1 MRVVLAAREEDGG
14 GCDGDGVLRL
24 TRVIIVCCRH
34 CASLLWHPVVYNVHV
49 SGTALALI
57 KYSFTFTQLL
67 FTSDWLYL
75 SIPYDKGVVAIQS
88 SKTTDERS

>member
-14 GCDGDGVLRL
+14 AGCDGDGVLRL

-34 CASLLWHPVVYNVHV
+34 CASLLWHPVVYNVHI

-57 KYSFTFTQLL
+57 KYSFTFTHSWLRQTGYICQLH
-67 FTSDWLYL
+67 
-75 SIPYDKGVVAIQS
+75 
-88 SKTTDERS
+88 TTRV